1 MGGEP
6 WRFTPA
12 EIGKLTDRQI
22 WDQYVRPHVERY
34 REARRGRKPRGRSE
48 PNRLPTREEFVE
60 MGTETFNLPREHL
73 EREYDEWRKSPEAK
87 AALAKEKARKRKA

>member
-22 WDQYVRPHVERY
+22 WDQYVRPHAERY
-34 REARRGRKPRGRSE
+34 RDARRRGRPKREKPS
-48 PNRLPTREEFVE
+48 RLPTREEFVE
-60 MGTETFNLPREHL
+60 MGVETLNLPREHC
-73 EREYDEWRKSPEAK
+73 EREYDAWRATPEAK
-87 AALAKEKARKRKA
+87 AAIAKEKARKRKA

>member
-22 WDQYVRPHVERY
+22 WDGYVTPHVERY
-34 REARRGRKPRGRSE
+34 RAARRDPKRRRRAPK
-48 PNRLPTREEFVE
+48 RLPTREEFVAQ
-60 MGTETFNLPREHL
+60 GVETFNLPREHC
-73 EREYDEWRKSPEAK
+73 EREYDEWLATPEAR
-87 AALAKEKARKRKA
+87 AALAKEKARKKG